1 MILDQR
7 ASPRVACDRVTKL
20 FGSTVALWRVDLEA
34 AAGEFVLVHGPN
46 GCGKSTLLRIIAGL
60 TPASAG
66 AIRWD
71 GFPEPGPRIARV
83 GHTSGLFD
91 ALTPME
97 HFDLFARVGRTNL
110 DRALEVFDRLG
121 ASHVLGRPCG
131 TLSAGMR
138 RRVALARVFASVVDV
153 VLLDEPLASLDDRA
167 VSGVIELIAE
177 AAERGAILIAA
188 SPSDPRLRAIAGR
201 TLALKDGRA
210 LQPLGTADLEA
221 AFDAV

>member
-1 MILDQR
+1 MMLDQR
-7 ASPRVACDRVTKL
+7 ASPRVACDRLTKL

-66 AIRWD
+66 AVRWD
-71 GFPEPGPRIARV
+71 GFLELGPRIARV
-83 GHTSGLFD
+83 GHNSGLFD
-91 ALTPME
+91 ALTPLE
-97 HFDLFARVGRTNL
+97 HFDLFARVGPTDA
-110 DRALEVFDRLG
+110 DRALEIFGRLG
-121 ASHVLGRPCG
+121 ASAVLGRPCG

-167 VSGVIELIAE
+167 VSGVIDLIAE
-177 AAERGAILIAA
+177 AADRGAIVIAS
-188 SPSDPRLRAIAGR
+188 SPSDPRLRAIAAG
-201 TLALKDGRA
+201 TLTLKDGRA
-210 LQPLGTADLEA
+210 LQPLGTAELEA